1 MANKQERAYQAI
13 RRRILD
19 GTYGPGY
26 RLVIDALAR
35 ELGVSPVPVREAI
48 RRLEAEGW
56 VVYRANA
63 GAEVAP
69 ADPRQWEHLMEV
81 LALLEGAASAA
92 AAPYLTT
99 PQLEHLEAI
108 NRAMAQALE
117 AVDVMAF
124 SRLNRQFHFAIY
136 AGCPNP
142 YLNELL
148 HQTWDRLDRIRS
160 TIFRYVPHR
169 GWESIAEHDE
179 LLTMIRT
186 GAETEAIEAFARA
199 HKLRTIAAYRK
210 NRQEPA
216 GRPQDMAAPIGSDMA
231 GDTGAGRAAGIGAGM
246 APRGLVGGAED
257 PPAVESGR

>member
-1 MANKQERAYQAI
+1 MGSKQEHAYQVI
-13 RRRILD
+13 RQRILD

-56 VVYRANA
+56 VVYRAHA

-81 LALLEGAASAA
+81 LAVLEGAATAA
-92 AAPYLTT
+92 AAPRLAAVDL
-99 PQLEHLEAI
+99 QHLESI
-108 NRAMAQALE
+108 NRAMAEALE
-117 AVDVMAF
+117 ALDVMAF
-124 SRLNRQFHFAIY
+124 GRLNRRFHFTIY

-142 YLNELL
+142 YLIELL

-169 GWESIAEHDE
+169 GWESIEEHRQ
-179 LLTMIRT
+179 LLEMIRA
-186 GAETEAIEAFARA
+186 GAEPEAIEAFARQ
-199 HKLRTIAAYRK
+199 HKLRTVAAYRT
-210 NRQEPA
+210 NRPEPA
-216 GRPQDMAAPIGSDMA
+216 GVP
-231 GDTGAGRAAGIGAGM
+231 TGG
-246 APRGLVGGAED
+246 
-257 PPAVESGR
+257 PAS

>member
-1 MANKQERAYQAI
+1 MTSKQELAYQSI
-13 RRRILD
+13 RQRILD

-56 VVYRANA
+56 VVYRAHA

-69 ADPRQWEHLMEV
+69 ADLGQWEQLMEV
-81 LALLEGAASAA
+81 LAVLEGAASAA
-92 AAPYLTT
+92 AAPHLT
-99 PQLEHLEAI
+99 PADLEHLEAI
-108 NRAMAQALE
+108 NQAMAQALDR
-117 AVDVMAF
+117 VDVMAF

-142 YLNELL
+142 YLTELL

-169 GWESIAEHDE
+169 GWESIAEHRQ
-179 LLTMIRT
+179 LLDLIRR
-186 GAETEAIEAFARA
+186 GAESGAIEAFARQ
-199 HKLRTIAAYRK
+199 HKLRTVAAYRT
-210 NRQEPA
+210 RTAQE
-216 GRPQDMAAPIGSDMA
+216 GRPTAWPARRA
-231 GDTGAGRAAGIGAGM
+231 GT
-246 APRGLVGGAED
+246 
-257 PPAVESGR
+257 